1 MSKVGRYSAQR
12 RKVKDLGTTATTITA
27 AQCGTEFLINQNGT
41 ANITHTLPNV
51 ADAQQ
56 GWWCAFTLATAVAH
70 NDADV
75 TIAAEGTIV
84 HGVEGGDANAPLAGV
99 TNVLVEGNAAAKGT
113 RVEYWTDGAAW
124 FVTTLAST
132 DTAITTS

>member
-51 ADAQQ
+51 ADAQN
-56 GWWCAFTLATAVAH
+56 GWWCAFTLATAVTH
-70 NDADV
+70 DNADV
-75 TIAAEGTIV
+75 TITAEGAIV
-84 HGVEGGDANAPLAGV
+84 HGVEAGD
-99 TNVLVEGNAAAKGT
+99 TNVAFAGITSVVVQGNSAQKGT
-113 RVEYWTDGAAW
+113 RLEYWTDGTAW
-124 FVTTLAST
+124 FACSFATIDAS
-132 DTAITTS
+132 ITTA